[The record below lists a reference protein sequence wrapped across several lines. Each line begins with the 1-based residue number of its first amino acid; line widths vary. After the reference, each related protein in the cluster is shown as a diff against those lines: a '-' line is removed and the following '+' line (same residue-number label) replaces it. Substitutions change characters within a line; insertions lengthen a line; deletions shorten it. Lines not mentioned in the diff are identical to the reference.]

1 MPAPEAVLMSDLQI
15 RDATPADTERL
26 ATTGQRLFIATY
38 GDISGADD
46 LAAHVD
52 DYFGEPAIAA
62 ELQRDGVRYLL
73 AMDRDEIAGFLKLR
87 HSTIPKSVPADD
99 ALEVQQLYVSPD
111 QQRRGIG
118 RRLMDRAVEI
128 VFEAAV
134 QGLWLSVW
142 EEADW
147 AIKFYQRYGFQT
159 VGTTDFWLGDSQY
172 NDFLMW
178 FPAEV
183 DH

>member
-1 MPAPEAVLMSDLQI
+1 MSDLQI
-15 RDATPADTERL
+15 RDAVPGDAVQL
-26 ATTGQRLFIATY
+26 AVTGQRLFIAAY
-38 GDISGADD
+38 GKISGADD

-52 DYFGEPAIAA
+52 DYFGETVVAR
-62 ELQRDGVRYLL
+62 ELRQNGIRYLL
-73 AMDRDEIAGFLKLR
+73 AMDEGEIAGFLKLR
-87 HSTIPKSVPADD
+87 SGEIPKSVAADK
-99 ALEVQQLYVSPD
+99 AVEVQQLYVSPD

-118 RRLMDRAVEI
+118 RLLMDRAVEI
-128 VFEAAV
+128 ALEAAA

-147 AIKFYQRYGFQT
+147 AISFYQRYGFRT
-159 VGTTDFWLGDSQY
+159 VGTTDFWLGDSHY